1 MTSSINSSSGTTD
14 YSVEDLE
21 FDCDLLMSETEDI
34 NLNWMNVV
42 FTKRRNQTKEETALN
57 NAVDSHA
64 KTMRYLSFAKS
75 VIEVEMD
82 KLSIKEIET
91 EDLPQV
97 TNSQLTLSDI
107 PLSFTVRD
115 IQGIDA
121 MIAKHETQESRMRQ
135 LKKDVERDVLLMNG
149 VRVSGAEKGLDSV
162 LRLISDICDQIMKE
176 CDLKLL
182 GDETKN
188 VLSETILSVA
198 SRTHSGGITF
208 QALHSM
214 IDSSESMLIPQSA
227 AARPIRV
234 QISVGSFPT
243 VYYNSS
249 LLQVDSGSGQKWGVV
264 CQVTCESVFQVQNRE
279 CPTESGPSGM
289 ESSSTPSVP
298 TVRVTYQDYILLD
311 LMQQVAVD
319 YAVVNTNKTKPHAGD
334 YIVHNTRELGTVS
347 LLLE

>member
-1 MTSSINSSSGTTD
+1 VNSPTGTTD

-42 FTKRRNQTKEETALN
+42 FTKKPNQTKEETALN
-57 NAVDSHA
+57 NAVDKHA

-75 VIEVEMD
+75 VIEVEID
-82 KLSIKEIET
+82 KLSVKEIDT
-91 EDLPQV
+91 ISEDSLQIGN
-97 TNSQLTLSDI
+97 THLTLNDV
-107 PLSFTVRD
+107 PMKFTVRD
-115 IQGIDA
+115 IDGIDA
-121 MIAKHETQESRMRQ
+121 MIAKHETQEARRRQ

-149 VRVSGAEKGLDSV
+149 VRISGAEKGLDIV
-162 LRLISDICDQIMKE
+162 LQLISDICDQIMKE

-182 GDETKN
+182 GDDTKH

-208 QALHSM
+208 QALHSL
-214 IDSSESMLIPQSA
+214 IDPAESMLIPQSA

-234 QISVGSFPT
+234 QISVGSFPS

-249 LLQVDSGSGQKWGVV
+249 LLQIDSGSGQKWGVV

-279 CPTESGPSGM
+279 CPTESCIVGVDPSA
-289 ESSSTPSVP
+289 SAVP
-298 TVRVTYQDYILLD
+298 TVRVIYQDYILLD

-319 YAVVNTNKTKPHAGD
+319 YAVINTNKTKPHVGD
-334 YIVHNTRELGTVS
+334 YIVHNTREMGTVS
-347 LLLE
+347 LSLE